1 MRKTGLIIL
10 LCWLFAIVQAANTI
24 DIPLTMSVIQ
34 FAPTDNPTGS
44 TPDPTDPNQF
54 RASLTGNT
62 LLIET
67 QKEAVSYVVIRTDFS
82 ESKNEDYFYSV
93 SFDSISCPV
102 TQTGTYVIQIGYW
115 NTDFI
120 GVIRVEKIILCDFNG
135 KLYDYSMLENKQLP
149 TGWYILRVVTNLGT
163 TATKFIRRE

>member
-10 LCWLFAIVQAANTI
+10 LCWLVVIVHAANKI

-67 QKEAVSYVVIRTDFS
+67 QKDAVSYVVIRTSFS
-82 ESKNEDYFYSV
+82 EIKNEDYFYSI
-93 SFDSISCPV
+93 SYDSISCPISEP
-102 TQTGTYVIQIGYW
+102 GTYVIHIGYW
-115 NTDFI
+115 NTDFVGSI
-120 GVIRVEKIILCDFNG
+120 IVTKIILCDFNG
-135 KLYDYSMLENKQLP
+135 RIYDYAMMEKQQLP
-149 TGWYILRVVTNLGT
+149 PGRYILRVVTNIGT
-163 TATKFIRRE
+163 TTTKFIRKQ

>member
-10 LCWLFAIVQAANTI
+10 LCCLFAIVHAANTI

-62 LLIET
+62 LFIET
-67 QKEAVSYVVIRTDFS
+67 PKDAVSFVVIRTDFS
-82 ESKNEDYFYSV
+82 EKNEDYFYSL
-93 SFDSISCPV
+93 SFDTISCSI
-102 TQTGTYVIQIGYW
+102 TQTGIYGIHIGYW
-115 NTDFI
+115 NKDFI

-135 KLYDYSMLENKQLP
+135 KLYDYSMLENNQLP
-149 TGWYILRVVTNLGT
+149 PGWYILCVVTDLGT